1 MRKKNYLPIVRALE
15 ALMKRAMKLK
25 IKKED
30 PYGEIK
36 SCKISGIRIA
46 WMRDEKYT
54 VSFLNA
60 IPCEKEHKLY
70 SPEMLL
76 TFFFEGKEK
85 SVNLSLSMKND
96 YLSTYHG
103 ILTSGWVRL
112 TKGINDVM
120 DEFYSST
127 LEDMKDYLEAKAE
140 TIPFME
146 DAEFI
151 LPKLEKIPKSFSSDF
166 QDLLKDFYLTP
177 TIAEVDATVSSNRK
191 VWIVVDSDGT
201 RIIQKQD
208 IANFSINPYGV
219 SKDKRI
225 FNGTVYRMGKDFKSL
240 KGELAATKKE
250 LQKFLYTIERKQ
262 LSSGIYPL
270 IFDHS
275 ATATLFHEAIA
286 GHMLSGMYIA
296 GGISN
301 IFRDKIGKS
310 VATDDSM
317 TILKKLQIW
326 DCPQDTSMLA
336 HYKYDMEGMPAV
348 DTLLIDKGV
357 VENFLHDRNSSA
369 RMKKSPNGH
378 ALAEDFQINVLVNTF
393 LTGEARLPEP
403 RVSNLKV
410 ISDSDLSFKDLE
422 KKFFEKYGYYI
433 LVRSHSGQ
441 VDIST
446 GTFELHVDYL
456 EKVYSDGKRE
466 YFHGGSFSSN
476 LTDFISAIREVSNE
490 YGLTGGYCGS
500 SSGSVPTQEC
510 TPVMS
515 VYGVN
520 WAPVAL
526 PEKDKM
532 FLIKKVKYIPNGWKA
547 SQQYET

>member
-1 MRKKNYLPIVRALE
+1 MKKINYLPIVRALE

-46 WMRDEKYT
+46 WMRDEKHT

-85 SVNLSLSMKND
+85 SVNFNLSMKND

-103 ILTSGWVRL
+103 ILTSGWGRL
-112 TKGINDVM
+112 TKGINDLM

-127 LEDMKDYLEAKAE
+127 LEEMDVYLEAKT
-140 TIPFME
+140 TIPFMDDE
-146 DAEFI
+146 EFTF
-151 LPKLEKIPKSFSSDF
+151 PKLEKIPKSFSSDF

-177 TIAEVDATVSSNRK
+177 TIAEVDATISSNRK

-201 RIIQKQD
+201 RIIQNQD

-225 FNGTVYRMGKDFKSL
+225 IRGTVYRMGKDFQSL
-240 KGELAATKKE
+240 KREFTATKNE
-250 LQKFLYTIERKQ
+250 LQNFLYTIERKQ
-262 LSSGIYPL
+262 LPSGIYPL

-296 GGISN
+296 GEISN
-301 IFRDKIGKS
+301 IFKDKIGKS

-326 DCPQDTSMLA
+326 DCPRDASMLA
-336 HYKYDMEGMPAV
+336 KYKVDMEGV
-348 DTLLIDKGV
+348 ESEDVLLIDKGV
-357 VENFLHDRNSSA
+357 VKNFLHDRNSAA
-369 RMKKSPNGH
+369 RMKKTPNGH
-378 ALAEDFQINVLVNTF
+378 ALAEDFQVNVLVNTF
-393 LTGEARLPEP
+393 LTEEARVPEP

-422 KKFFEKYGYYI
+422 KKFFENYGYYL

-441 VDIST
+441 VDVST
-446 GTFELHVDYL
+446 GTFELHVNYL

-476 LTDFISAIREVSNE
+476 LTDFISAVREVSNE

-500 SSGSVPTQEC
+500 SSGSVPTQGY
-510 TPVMS
+510 TPAMS

-526 PEKDKM
+526 PDKDKM